1 MSEHI
6 LDQTTQQ
13 FLDTLASSAP
23 TPGGGSVAAV
33 TGAMA
38 AGLLTMVCDLTIGKK
53 TYAEFEGEANVIR
66 ERAEAARATLQQ
78 LAEDDVAVFGRL
90 SAAYKLP
97 KTTDADAASRRAAI
111 QTVTRQA
118 TEVPLR
124 MARTLVDLV
133 PLCAP
138 LARHGSRLAVSDV
151 GVAAHLIKAAVPA
164 ALLNVEINLAVLEDQ
179 LFVREA
185 QATVEDLMIGLD
197 DEIDG
202 VLIIVRDRI
211 RQ

>member
-6 LDQTTQQ
+6 LDQTMRV
-13 FLDTLASSAP
+13 FLDTLASGEP
-23 TPGGGSVAAV
+23 TPGGGSVAAI

-53 TYAEFEGEANVIR
+53 TYVDFEGEAQTIR
-66 ERAEAARATLQQ
+66 ERSETARAALQQ

-97 KTTDADAASRRAAI
+97 KTTDADAANRRAAI
-111 QTVTRQA
+111 QTVTKQA
-118 TEVPLR
+118 TEIPLR
-124 MARTLVDLV
+124 VARTLTELV

-151 GVAAHLIKAAVPA
+151 GVAAQLIKAAVPS
-164 ALLNVEINLAVLEDQ
+164 ALLNVDINLAVLEDQ
-179 LFVREA
+179 IFVRGVRA
-185 QATVEDLMIGLD
+185 VVEDLTIGLD

-202 VLIIVRDRI
+202 VLVMVRERI